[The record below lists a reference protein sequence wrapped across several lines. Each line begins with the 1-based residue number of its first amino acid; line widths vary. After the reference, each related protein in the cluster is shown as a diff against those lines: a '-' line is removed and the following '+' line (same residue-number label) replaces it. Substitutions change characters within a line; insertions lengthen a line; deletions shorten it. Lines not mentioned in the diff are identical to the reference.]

1 MLALIPSYCEGC
13 VMDAKEFL
21 KAYLGDLL
29 YHAEYD
35 GIGSVNHVSCSTPY
49 FETEHQMWG
58 YIKDLKSVVDQ
69 LEEPQL

>member
-1 MLALIPSYCEGC
+1 LLALSEEC

-21 KAYLGDLL
+21 NAYLGDLL

-49 FETEHQMWG
+49 FETEHQLWG
-58 YIKDLKSVVDQ
+58 YIEDLKSVIDQ
-69 LEEPQL
+69 LEEPQA